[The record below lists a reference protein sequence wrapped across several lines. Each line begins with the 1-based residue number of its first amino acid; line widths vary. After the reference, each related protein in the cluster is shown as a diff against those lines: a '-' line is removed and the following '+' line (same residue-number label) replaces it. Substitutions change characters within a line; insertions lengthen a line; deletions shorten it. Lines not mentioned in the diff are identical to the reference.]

1 MPNRVFRPLLPAILA
16 AVFAPGVASAAPLG
30 FGDVLLHAAVAPK
43 LIMLAL
49 AASAIAAL
57 LITGAKL
64 ARGHGLAGGSA
75 FVSGLRFGGP
85 IAGILG
91 GAYGAVNMSLGLAN
105 IAYQPTLKVLAPGFA
120 EITLLI
126 GLGFAVG
133 VVAVVLNW
141 ALEARIDRQ
150 VLSA

>member
-1 MPNRVFRPLLPAILA
+1 MSNRIL
-16 AVFAPGVASAAPLG
+16 GAPLHL
-30 FGDVLLHAAVAPK
+30 GDVVLHAAVLPK

-49 AASAIAAL
+49 VAAAL
-57 LITGAKL
+57 AALVIAGTKL
-64 ARGHGLAGGSA
+64 ARGHRLEGGSA

-105 IAYQPTLKVLAPGFA
+105 IAYEPTLKVLAPGFA
-120 EITLLI
+120 EIALLV
-126 GLGFAVG
+126 GLGFAAG

-150 VLSA
+150 VLSV